1 MSLSAFRP
9 WRALSA
15 NTRLYITATCVAG
28 GLLLGLAAATWLTL
42 ERAYVSSVQLAYS
55 EVDNAAQRLSDRV
68 QRLLDQVNQTAT
80 LVKHYQEQNGDVDLV
95 ALEKTGLLAP
105 VKRVSV
111 ALADQGGRVFA
122 STAAQGAVPN
132 KGALVTVTDRQH
144 FQASWTRPGL
154 VVTPP
159 VFVEE
164 LKRWLVPAGL
174 QLKRGDGSF
183 AGAVV
188 LAFDADLLTE
198 GFVVNAEPGNI
209 AGVLGADG
217 IFRSRL
223 SDQRQTS
230 GDLINGDRMVLAS
243 LRVDRSMKPT
253 PSPTDRVARFTSV
266 VAVPGHDLYAMVAVP
281 ASTSMAGYETFRTQS
296 LVASAAAGLV
306 IIVIT
311 IVLSGQ
317 SRRLRRTVVEKEQAE
332 LRVFH
337 EKELL
342 EVTLRSIVDGV
353 AATNA
358 LGRITYLNP
367 AAEEMTGWSV
377 GEALGKP
384 LAEVACL
391 VHAHTRERLNYGL
404 AELGRPGAGARSA
417 RDSVLVHRNGVPRSI
432 EDSAAPI
439 LNRNGVAVGAVLVF
453 HDVSPAKKLAA
464 EMSYQASHDLLTGL
478 LNRAAFEVRLD
489 TALALDDPK
498 ATGVVMFL
506 DLDQF
511 KVVNDTCGHVAGD
524 QLLKQ
529 VTALLTE
536 EIRKQ
541 DTLARLGGDEF
552 GVLLESC
559 PIEPALRVAEAMR
572 QRVSELHFVWE
583 GRSFQLSVSIGL
595 VPFKAHQYNRSDLLR
610 VADSSCYVAKEA
622 GRNRVHV
629 YDETD
634 TAVATRTGELDW
646 FSRLQKALTE
656 DRFVL
661 YAQRIASIQEN
672 GGGYESV
679 EVLIR
684 LKDDEGKI
692 VAPMAFI
699 PAAERYGLMP
709 SIDRWVISKALA
721 MHAGFARHY
730 KLPARFSI
738 NLSGAS
744 MADASLVDFVRQEL
758 KTHRVSPD
766 LVCFEIT
773 ETAAVGNFD
782 VAVQLIHSL
791 RKLGCRFA
799 LDDFGAGMSSFTYL
813 KRLPV
818 DYVKIDGAFVKD
830 MSKDAVDFAMVEA
843 IHNIAHR
850 MGLRTVAEFV
860 QNDTT
865 TEMLRS
871 LGVDYVQGYGVEKP
885 RPLDDASRSNEQ
897 AAPAPVPVPEPL
909 QLIAA

>member
-1 MSLSAFRP
+1 MRHLVLRF
-9 WRALSA
+9 WRFLPVS
-15 NTRLYITATCVAG
+15 TRLCITAGGVAG
-28 GLLLGLAAATWLTL
+28 GLLLGLAGATGWML
-42 ERAYVSSVQLAYS
+42 ERAYASSVQLAYS
-55 EVDNAAQRLSDRV
+55 EVDSASQRLGDRV
-68 QRLLDQVNQTAT
+68 QRLLDQVNQTAS
-80 LVKHYQEQNGDVDLV
+80 LVKHYQEQNGNVDLV

-105 VKRVSV
+105 AGRISV
-111 ALADQGGRVFA
+111 ALADQTGLVFA
-122 STAAQGAVPN
+122 QTAARGAVPP
-132 KGALVTVTDRQH
+132 KLTHVTDRQH
-144 FQASWTRPGL
+144 FQASWTRTGL
-154 VVTPP
+154 ATTQP
-159 VFVEE
+159 VFCEE
-164 LKRWLVPAGL
+164 LQRWMVPAGR
-174 QLKRGDGSF
+174 QLKRADDSF
-183 AGAVV
+183 GGAVL
-188 LAFDADLLTE
+188 LAFDAALLTE
-198 GFVVNAEPGNI
+198 GFVANDSPGNVV
-209 AGVLGADG
+209 GVVGADG

-230 GDLINGDRMVLAS
+230 GDLIGGDSLVQAS
-243 LRVDRSMKPT
+243 KRIDRSMKPT
-253 PSPTDRVARFTSV
+253 PSPSDRVARFTSV
-266 VAVPGHDLYAMVAVP
+266 TPIAGHDLYAVVAVP
-281 ASTSMAGYETFRTQS
+281 ASTSMAGYEAFRAES
-296 LVASAAAGLV
+296 LAAALAAGLI

-311 IVLSGQ
+311 VVLTRQ
-317 SRRLRRTVVEKEQAE
+317 TYRLRRTVVEKEQAE

-353 AATNA
+353 AATNHQ
-358 LGRITYLNP
+358 GRVTYLNP
-367 AAEEMTGWSV
+367 AAEEMTGWTV
-377 GEALGKP
+377 AEAIGKP
-384 LAEVACL
+384 LTEVACL
-391 VHAHTRERLNYGL
+391 VHAHTRERLNFGL
-404 AELGRPGAGARSA
+404 ADLARPGAQARSA
-417 RDSVLVHRNGVPRSI
+417 RDSVLMHRSGVPRSI
-432 EDSAAPI
+432 EDSGAPI
-439 LNRNGVAVGAVLVF
+439 LGRGGAAVGAVLVF

-464 EMSYQASHDLLTGL
+464 EMSYQANHDLLTGL
-478 LNRAAFEVRLD
+478 ANRPAFEMRLD
-489 TALALDDPK
+489 SALAVDDPK
-498 ATGVVMFL
+498 ASGVVMFL

-529 VTALLTE
+529 VTALLMQ

-559 PIEPALRVAEAMR
+559 PIEPAMRVAEAMR
-572 QRVSELHFVWE
+572 RRVSELQFVWE
-583 GRSFQLSVSIGL
+583 GRSFQLTVSVGL
-595 VPFKAHQYNRSDLLR
+595 VPFKAHQYSRSDLLR

-629 YDETD
+629 YDEAD
-634 TAVATRTGELDW
+634 TAVAHRNGELDW
-646 FSRLQKALTE
+646 FSRLQKALSE

-661 YAQRIASIQEN
+661 YAQRIASIQED

-684 LKDDEGKI
+684 LLDDEGKI

-709 SIDRWVISKALA
+709 SIDRWVISKALK
-721 MHAGFARHY
+721 MHAGFAKHY

-744 MADASLVDFVRQEL
+744 MADASLVDYVRQQL
-758 KTHRVSPD
+758 KTHRVAPE

-782 VAVQLIHSL
+782 IAVQLMHGL
-791 RKLGCRFA
+791 RELGCRFA

-865 TEMLRS
+865 IDMLRR

-885 RPLDDASRSNEQ
+885 RPLDDEARGTE
-897 AAPAPVPVPEPL
+897 AAARLLAEMPA

>member
-1 MSLSAFRP
+1 MLKLALRSWRSLSAG
-9 WRALSA
+9 
-15 NTRLYITATCVAG
+15 TRLVVTACGVAG
-28 GLLLGLAAATWLTL
+28 GLLLGLGCATWWTL
-42 ERAYVSSVQLAYS
+42 QGAYASSVQLAYS
-55 EVDNAAQRLSDRV
+55 EVDSASQRLGDRV
-68 QRLLDQVNQTAT
+68 QRVLDQVNRTAS
-80 LVKHYQEQNGDVDLV
+80 LVKHYQEDSGSVDLV

-105 VKRVSV
+105 TGRISV
-111 ALADQGGRVFA
+111 ALADPAGHVFA
-122 STAAQGAVPN
+122 STTAQGAVPD
-132 KGALVTVTDRQH
+132 KVSHVADRQH
-144 FQASWTRPGL
+144 FQASWTRTGL
-154 VVTPP
+154 AVTPP
-159 VFVEE
+159 VYTES
-164 LKRWLVPAGL
+164 LQRWQVPAGRA
-174 QLKRGDGSF
+174 LKRADGSF
-183 AGAVV
+183 GGAVL
-188 LAFDADLLTE
+188 LAFDAALLTE
-198 GFVVNAEPGNI
+198 GFRVNDQPGNQV
-209 AGVLGADG
+209 GVLGADG
-217 IFRSRL
+217 IFLSRL
-223 SDQRQTS
+223 ADKRQTS
-230 GDLINGDRMVLAS
+230 ADLVDGERMVRTAQ
-243 LRVDRSMKPT
+243 RIDRSMT
-253 PSPTDRVARFTSV
+253 PSPSPSDGVVRFTSV
-266 VAVPGHDLYAMVAVP
+266 QHIPGYDLYAMVSVP
-281 ASTSMAGYETFRTQS
+281 ASTSLAGYEALRRNT
-296 LVASAAAGLV
+296 LVGAGAAGLV
-306 IIVIT
+306 IILIT
-311 IVLSGQ
+311 VVLTRQ
-317 SRRLRRTVVEKEQAE
+317 SSRLRRTVVEKEQAE

-342 EVTLRSIVDGV
+342 EVTLGSIVDGV
-353 AATNA
+353 AATNH
-358 LGRITYLNP
+358 LGRVTYLNP
-367 AAEEMTGWSV
+367 AAEEMTGWTLA
-377 GEALGKP
+377 EALGKP
-384 LAEVACL
+384 LSDVACL
-391 VHAHTRERLNYGL
+391 VHAHTRERLSCGL
-404 AELGRPGAGARSA
+404 AELSRPDAQPRTP
-417 RDSVLVHRNGVPRSI
+417 RDSVLVHRSGVPRSI

-439 LNRNGVAVGAVLVF
+439 LNRNGVTIGAVLVF

-464 EMSYQASHDLLTGL
+464 EMSYQATHDLLTGL
-478 LNRAAFEVRLD
+478 VNRAAFEMRLD
-489 TALALDDPK
+489 AALATDDPK
-498 ATGVVMFL
+498 ASGVVMFL

-511 KVVNDTCGHVAGD
+511 KVVNDTCGHAAGD

-529 VTALLTE
+529 VTELLTQ

-541 DTLARLGGDEF
+541 DTLARLGGDEY

-559 PIEPALRVAEAMR
+559 PLEPALRVAEAMR
-572 QRVSELHFVWE
+572 QRVSELQFTWE

-595 VPFKAHQYNRSDLLR
+595 VPFKAHQYSRSDLLR
-610 VADSSCYVAKEA
+610 VADSSCYVAKEG

-629 YDETD
+629 HDETD
-634 TAVATRTGELDW
+634 TAVAHRNGELDW

-684 LKDDEGKI
+684 LQDDEGKI

-709 SIDRWVISKALA
+709 QIDRWVISKALA

-758 KTHRVSPD
+758 RRHRVAPE

-782 VAVQLIHSL
+782 VAVKLMHGL
-791 RKLGCRFA
+791 RELGCRFA

-830 MSKDAVDFAMVEA
+830 MSKDEVDFAMVEA
-843 IHNIAHR
+843 IHKIAHR

-860 QNDTT
+860 QNDATI
-865 TEMLRS
+865 EMLRG

-885 RPLDDASRSNEQ
+885 RPLDDASRSGEAA
-897 AAPAPVPVPEPL
+897 AAPR
-909 QLIAA
+909 QLVAA

>member
-1 MSLSAFRP
+1 MLL
-9 WRALSA
+9 AL
-15 NTRLYITATCVAG
+15 AG
-28 GLLLGLAAATWLTL
+28 ATWWML
-42 ERAYVSSVQLAYS
+42 EKAYVSSVQLAYS
-55 EVDNAAQRLSDRV
+55 EVDAASQRLSDRV
-68 QRLLDQVNQTAT
+68 QRLLDQVNQTAS
-80 LVKHYQEQNGDVDLV
+80 LVKHYQEHSGSVDLQE
-95 ALEKTGLLAP
+95 LEKTGLLAP
-105 VKRVSV
+105 SGRVSV
-111 ALADQGGRVFA
+111 ALSDQAGQVFA
-122 STAAQGAVPN
+122 KTKAPGAVPN
-132 KGALVTVTDRQH
+132 KVTHVADRQH

-154 VVTPP
+154 AVTEP
-159 VFVEE
+159 VFSEE
-164 LKRWLVPAGL
+164 LQRWLVPAGR
-174 QLKRGDGSF
+174 QLRRSDGSF
-183 AGAVV
+183 AGAV
-188 LAFDADLLTE
+188 LMAFDAALLTE
-198 GFVVNAEPGNI
+198 GFLVNDQPGNVV
-209 AGVLGADG
+209 GVLGAEG

-223 SDQRQTS
+223 SDERQS
-230 GDLINGDRMVLAS
+230 AGDLVDGARM
-243 LRVDRSMKPT
+243 LRAAKRTERSMTPT
-253 PSPTDRVARFTSV
+253 PSPTDRVARFSSV
-266 VAVPGHDLYAMVAVP
+266 TQIPGHDLYAMVAVP
-281 ASTSMAGYETFRTQS
+281 ASTSMAGYEALRVRS
-296 LVASAAAGLV
+296 MAVAGLAALV
-306 IIVIT
+306 IIAIT
-311 IVLSGQ
+311 LVLTRQ
-317 SRRLRRTVVEKEQAE
+317 SSHLRRTVVEKELAE
-332 LRVFH
+332 QRVFH

-353 AATNA
+353 ATTNH
-358 LGRITYLNP
+358 LGRVTYLNP
-367 AAEEMTGWSV
+367 AAEEMTGWPAA
-377 GEALGKP
+377 EAIGKP
-384 LAEVACL
+384 LSEVAPL
-391 VHAHTRERLNYGL
+391 VHAHTRERLNHGL
-404 AELGRPGAGARSA
+404 AELGRPGAQPRSA
-417 RDSVLVHRNGVPRSI
+417 RDSVLVHRSGVHRSI

-439 LNRNGVAVGAVLVF
+439 LGRSGVAVGAVLVF

-489 TALALDDPK
+489 TALATGD
-498 ATGVVMFL
+498 AEAHGVVICL

-511 KVVNDTCGHVAGD
+511 KVVNDTCGHAAGD

-529 VTALLTE
+529 VTTLLTQE
-536 EIRKQ
+536 VRKQ

-552 GVLLESC
+552 AVLLEAC
-559 PIEPALRVAEAMR
+559 PLEPALRVAEALR
-572 QRVSELHFVWE
+572 LRISELQFVWE
-583 GRSFQLSVSIGL
+583 GRSFQLTVSIGL
-595 VPFKAHQYNRSDLLR
+595 VPFKAHQYNRTDLLR

-629 YDETD
+629 YDDAD
-634 TAVATRTGELDW
+634 TAVATRNGELDW
-646 FSRLQKALTE
+646 YSRLQKALTE

-672 GGGYESV
+672 GGGFESV

-684 LKDDEGKI
+684 LQDDEGKI

-709 SIDRWVISKALA
+709 SIDRWVISKALQ

-744 MADASLVDFVRQEL
+744 MADASLVDFVRDQL
-758 KTHRVSPD
+758 KAHRVAPE

-782 VAVQLIHSL
+782 VAVQMMHGM
-791 RKLGCRFA
+791 RDLGCRFA

-830 MSKDAVDFAMVEA
+830 MAKDTVDFAMVEA
-843 IHNIAHR
+843 IHNVAHR

-860 QNDTT
+860 QNDATI
-865 TEMLRS
+865 EMLRR

-885 RPLDDASRSNEQ
+885 RPLDDASRATEGM
-897 AAPAPVPVPEPL
+897 AVKVVPV

>member
-1 MSLSAFRP
+1 MSAPVARSP
-9 WRALSA
+9 RALSSIS
-15 NTRLYITATCVAG
+15 RLYVTSFAVAG
-28 GLLLGLAAATWLTL
+28 ALLLALAGATWWML
-42 ERAYVSSVQLAYS
+42 EKAYVSSVQLAYS
-55 EVDNAAQRLSDRV
+55 EVDAASQRLSDRV
-68 QRLLDQVNQTAT
+68 QRLLDQINQTASV
-80 LVKHYQEQNGDVDLV
+80 VKHYQEHSGNVDLV
-95 ALEKTGLLAP
+95 ELEKTGLLAP
-105 VKRVSV
+105 AGRVSV
-111 ALADQGGRVFA
+111 ALADQAGQVFA
-122 STAAQGAVPN
+122 KTSAPGAVPN
-132 KGALVTVTDRQH
+132 KVTHVADRQH

-154 VVTPP
+154 AVTEP
-159 VFVEE
+159 VFSEE
-164 LKRWLVPAGL
+164 LQRWLVPAGK
-174 QLKRGDGSF
+174 QLRRSDGSF
-183 AGAVV
+183 AGAV
-188 LAFDADLLTE
+188 LMAFDAALLTE
-198 GFVVNAEPGNI
+198 GFLVNDQPGNVV
-209 AGVLGADG
+209 GVLGADG

-223 SDQRQTS
+223 SDQRQTA
-230 GDLINGDRMVLAS
+230 GDLIDGARM
-243 LRVDRSMKPT
+243 LRAAKRIERSMLPT
-253 PSPTDRVARFTSV
+253 PSPTDRVLRFTSV
-266 VAVPGHDLYAMVAVP
+266 TEVPGQELYAMASVP
-281 ASTSMAGYETFRTQS
+281 ITTSMAGYEALRKRSIATAC
-296 LVASAAAGLV
+296 VAGLV

-311 IVLSGQ
+311 LVLTRQ
-317 SRRLRRTVVEKEQAE
+317 SSRLRRTVVEKELAE

-353 AATNA
+353 ATTNH
-358 LGRITYLNP
+358 LGQVTYLNP
-367 AAEEMTGWSV
+367 AAEEMTGWPAA
-377 GEALGKP
+377 EAIGKP
-384 LAEVACL
+384 ISEVASL
-391 VHAHTRERLNYGL
+391 LHGHTRERLSHGL
-404 AELGRPGAGARSA
+404 AELARPGAQPRAV
-417 RDSVLVHRNGVPRSI
+417 RDSVLVHRNGVHRSI
-432 EDSAAPI
+432 EDSVAPI
-439 LNRNGVAVGAVLVF
+439 LGRKGQAVGAVLVF

-489 TALALDDPK
+489 TALATHDPG
-498 ATGVVMFL
+498 AQGVVICL

-511 KVVNDTCGHVAGD
+511 KVVNDTCGHAAGD

-529 VTALLTE
+529 VTVLLTQ

-552 GVLLESC
+552 AVLLETC
-559 PIEPALRVAEAMR
+559 PLEPALRVAEALR
-572 QRVSELHFVWE
+572 QRISELQFVWE
-583 GRSFQLSVSIGL
+583 GRSFQLTVSIGV
-595 VPFKAHQYNRSDLLR
+595 VPFKAHQYKRTDLLR

-629 YDETD
+629 YDEAD

-684 LKDDEGKI
+684 LQDDEGKI

-709 SIDRWVISKALA
+709 SIDRWVISKALQ
-721 MHAGFARHY
+721 MHAGFAKHY

-744 MADASLVDFVRQEL
+744 MADASLVDFVRQQL
-758 KTHRVSPD
+758 KTHRVAPE

-782 VAVQLIHSL
+782 VAVQMMHGM
-791 RKLGCRFA
+791 RELGCRFA

-860 QNDTT
+860 QNDATI
-865 TEMLRS
+865 EMLRG

-885 RPLDDASRSNEQ
+885 RPLDDATRSSQ
-897 AAPAPVPVPEPL
+897 AVPEPML
-909 QLIAA
+909 LVAA

>member
-1 MSLSAFRP
+1 MHLLVLNP
-9 WRALSA
+9 WRALRA
-15 NTRLYITATCVAG
+15 NTRLIVIACTVAG
-28 GLLLGLAAATWLTL
+28 GLLLALAGATWWTL
-42 ERAYVSSVQLAYS
+42 EKAYVGAVQLAYS
-55 EVDNAAQRLSDRV
+55 EVDGASQRLADRV
-68 QRLLDQVNQTAT
+68 QRLLDQVNQTAS
-80 LVKHYQEQNGDVDLV
+80 LVKHYQEKEGRVDLV
-95 ALEKTGLLAP
+95 ALEKSGLLAP
-105 VKRVSV
+105 TGRVSV
-111 ALADQGGRVFA
+111 ALADAAGLVYG
-122 STAAQGAVPN
+122 STEARGAVPE
-132 KGALVTVTDRQH
+132 KASMVAERPH

-154 VVTPP
+154 AVSEPI
-159 VFVEE
+159 FDEG
-164 LKRWLVPAGL
+164 LQRWLVPAGR
-174 QLKRGDGSF
+174 QLKSAQGGF
-183 AGAVV
+183 GGAVL
-188 LAFDADLLTE
+188 LAFDAALLTE
-198 GFVVNAEPGNI
+198 GFSVNQHQGNVV
-209 AGVLGADG
+209 GVVGGDG

-223 SDQRQTS
+223 SDGKQAA
-230 GDLINGDRMVLAS
+230 GDLIDGERMVRNAK
-243 LRVDRSMKPT
+243 RIDRPMRPT
-253 PSPTDRVARFTSV
+253 PSPTDGVARFTSV
-266 VAVPGHDLYAMVAVP
+266 QPIAGYDLYALVTVP
-281 ASTSMAGYETFRTQS
+281 ASTSMAGYEVFRTQA
-296 LVASAAAGLV
+296 LVTAGAGGLA
-306 IIVIT
+306 
-311 IVLSGQ
+311 IVLITLVLTGQ
-317 SRRLRRTVVEKEQAE
+317 TRRLRRTVVEKERAE
-332 LRVFH
+332 QRVFH

-353 AATNA
+353 ATTNHQ
-358 LGRITYLNP
+358 GRITYLNP
-367 AAEEMTGWSV
+367 AAEEMTGWPAAEAV
-377 GEALGKP
+377 GQP
-384 LAEVACL
+384 LSEVARL
-391 VHAHTRERLNYGL
+391 IHAHTRERLPHGL
-404 AELGRPGAGARSA
+404 AELARPGALPRTA
-417 RDSVLVHRNGVPRSI
+417 RDSVLVHRNGTPRSI

-439 LNRNGVAVGAVLVF
+439 LGRNGVAAGAVLVF

-478 LNRAAFEVRLD
+478 VNRAAFEMRLD
-489 TALALDDPK
+489 TALASDD
-498 ATGVVMFL
+498 AMAAGVVMLL

-511 KVVNDTCGHVAGD
+511 KVVNDTCGHAAGD

-529 VTALLTE
+529 VTALLTL

-552 GVLLESC
+552 AVLLEAC
-559 PIEPALRVAEAMR
+559 PLEPALRVAEAMR
-572 QRVSELHFVWE
+572 QRVSELQFLWE
-583 GRSFQLSVSIGL
+583 GRSFQLTVSIGL
-595 VPFKAHQYNRSDLLR
+595 VPFTARQYNRCDLLR

-629 YDETD
+629 YDDAD
-634 TAVATRTGELDW
+634 TAVATRNDELGW

-672 GGGYESV
+672 GGGFESV

-684 LKDDEGKI
+684 LLDDNGKI

-709 SIDRWVISKALA
+709 SIDRWVISKALQ
-721 MHAGFARHY
+721 MHAGFARQY
-730 KLPARFSI
+730 KQPARFSI

-758 KTHRVSPD
+758 KTHRVAPG

-782 VAVQLIHSL
+782 VAVQLMHGL
-791 RKLGCRFA
+791 RDLGCRFA

-843 IHNIAHR
+843 IHKIAHR

-865 TEMLRS
+865 IEMLRG

-885 RPLDDASRSNEQ
+885 RPLDDESRGSPPP
-897 AAPAPVPVPEPL
+897 APAPQALPL
-909 QLIAA
+909 LAAA

>member
-1 MSLSAFRP
+1 M
-9 WRALSA
+9 
-15 NTRLYITATCVAG
+15 RLYATSCGVAG
-28 GLLLGLAAATWLTL
+28 GLLLALAAATWWML
-42 ERAYVSSVQLAYS
+42 EKAYVSSVQLAYS
-55 EVDNAAQRLSDRV
+55 EVDSASQRLSDRV
-68 QRLLDQVNQTAT
+68 QRLLDQVNRTAS
-80 LVKHYQEQNGDVDLV
+80 LVKHYQENNGNVDLV
-95 ALEKTGLLAP
+95 GLEKTGLLAP
-105 VKRVSV
+105 TGRVSV
-111 ALADQGGRVFA
+111 ALADAAGQVLA
-122 STAAQGAVPN
+122 STTARGAVPD
-132 KGALVTVTDRQH
+132 KVTHVTDRQH
-144 FQASWTRPGL
+144 FQASWTRSGL
-154 VVTPP
+154 AVAQP
-159 VFVEE
+159 VFAEARQ
-164 LKRWLVPAGL
+164 RWLVPAGRQL
-174 QLKRGDGSF
+174 QRPDGAF
-183 AGAVV
+183 AGAVL
-188 LAFDADLLTE
+188 LAFDAALLTE
-198 GFVVNAEPGNI
+198 GFEVNEHEGNVV
-209 AGVLGADG
+209 GVVGADG

-223 SDQRQTS
+223 SDGRQTA
-230 GDLINGDRMVLAS
+230 GDRVDGDRLVRAS
-243 LRVDRSMKPT
+243 AQTERSMKPT
-253 PSPTDRVARFTSV
+253 PGTSDRVARFTSV
-266 VAVPGHDLYAMVAVP
+266 SQIPGYDLYAMVAVP
-281 ASTSMAGYETFRTQS
+281 ASTSMAAYEAFRATS
-296 LVASAAAGLV
+296 LAAAGAAALV
-306 IIVIT
+306 IIAIT
-311 IVLSGQ
+311 LVLTRQ
-317 SRRLRRTVVEKEQAE
+317 TRRLRRTVVEKEQAE

-353 AATNA
+353 ATTNYQ
-358 LGRITYLNP
+358 GRITYLNP
-367 AAEEMTGWSV
+367 AAEEMTGWPAA
-377 GEALGKP
+377 EAIGKP
-384 LAEVACL
+384 LSEVARL
-391 VHAHTRERLNYGL
+391 IHAHTREPLTHGL
-404 AELGRPGAGARSA
+404 AELARPGAPVRAA

-439 LNRNGVAVGAVLVF
+439 LGRNGAAVGAVLVF

-464 EMSYQASHDLLTGL
+464 EMSYQANHDLLTGL
-478 LNRAAFEVRLD
+478 LNRVAFEMRLD
-489 TALALDDPK
+489 AALAVECPQ
-498 ATGVVMFL
+498 AAGVVMFL

-511 KVVNDTCGHVAGD
+511 KVVNDTCGHAAGD

-529 VTALLTE
+529 VTSLLTQ

-552 GVLLESC
+552 AVLLESC
-559 PIEPALRVAEAMR
+559 PLEPALRVAEAMR
-572 QRVSELHFVWE
+572 QRISELQFVWE
-583 GRSFQLSVSIGL
+583 GRSFQFTVSIGL
-595 VPFKAHQYNRSDLLR
+595 VPFKARQYNRSDLLR

-629 YDETD
+629 YDEAD
-634 TAVATRTGELDW
+634 TAVATRNDELDW
-646 FSRLQKALTE
+646 FSRLQKALTQ

-684 LKDDEGKI
+684 LQDDDGKI

-709 SIDRWVISKALA
+709 SIDRWVISKALQ

-744 MADASLVDFVRQEL
+744 MADPTLVDFVRQQL
-758 KTHRVSPD
+758 RTHRVKPE

-773 ETAAVGNFD
+773 ETAAVANFD
-782 VAVQLIHSL
+782 VAVQLMNGL
-791 RKLGCRFA
+791 RDLGCRFA

-830 MSKDAVDFAMVEA
+830 MSKDEVDFAMVEA

-865 TEMLRS
+865 IEMLRS

-885 RPLDDASRSNEQ
+885 RPLDDASRGGEPPQ
-897 AAPAPVPVPEPL
+897 ASAKAEPVL
-909 QLIAA
+909 LAA

>member
-1 MSLSAFRP
+1 LYVTSLAVTG
-9 WRALSA
+9 A
-15 NTRLYITATCVAG
+15 
-28 GLLLGLAAATWLTL
+28 LLLALAGATWWML
-42 ERAYVSSVQLAYS
+42 EKAYVSSVQLAYS
-55 EVDNAAQRLSDRV
+55 ELDAASQRLSDRV
-68 QRLLDQVNQTAT
+68 QRLLDQVNQTAS
-80 LVKHYQEQNGDVDLV
+80 LVKHYQEHSGNVDLV
-95 ALEKTGLLAP
+95 ELEKTGLLAP
-105 VKRVSV
+105 AGRVSV
-111 ALADQGGRVFA
+111 ALADHAGQVFA
-122 STAAQGAVPN
+122 KTSAPGAVPD
-132 KGALVTVTDRQH
+132 KATHVADRQH

-154 VVTPP
+154 AVTEP
-159 VFVEE
+159 VFSEE
-164 LKRWLVPAGL
+164 LQRWLVPAGK
-174 QLKRGDGSF
+174 QLRRGDGSF
-183 AGAVV
+183 AGAV
-188 LAFDADLLTE
+188 LMAFDAALLTE
-198 GFVVNAEPGNI
+198 GFRVNEQPGNVV
-209 AGVLGADG
+209 GVLGADG
-217 IFRSRL
+217 VFRSRL
-223 SDQRQTS
+223 SDERQTA
-230 GDLINGDRMVLAS
+230 GDLIDGARM
-243 LRVDRSMKPT
+243 LRAAKRIERSMTPT
-253 PSPTDRVARFTSV
+253 SSPTDRVVRFTSV
-266 VAVPGHDLYAMVAVP
+266 TQVPGQDLYAMVAVP
-281 ASTSMAGYETFRTQS
+281 TSTSMAGYEALRQRSIATAC
-296 LVASAAAGLV
+296 VAGLV
-306 IIVIT
+306 IIAIT
-311 IVLSGQ
+311 LVLTRQ
-317 SRRLRRTVVEKEQAE
+317 SSRLRRTVVEKELAE

-353 AATNA
+353 ATTNH

-367 AAEEMTGWSV
+367 AAEEMTGWPAA
-377 GEALGKP
+377 EAIGKP
-384 LAEVACL
+384 ISEVASL
-391 VHAHTRERLNYGL
+391 VHGHTRERLSHGL
-404 AELGRPGAGARSA
+404 AELARPGAQPRAV
-417 RDSVLVHRNGVPRSI
+417 RDSVLVHRNGVHRSI

-439 LNRNGVAVGAVLVF
+439 LGRNGVAVGAVLVF

-489 TALALDDPK
+489 TALATDDPE
-498 ATGVVMFL
+498 AQGVVICL

-511 KVVNDTCGHVAGD
+511 KVVNDTCGHAAGD

-529 VTALLTE
+529 VTALLTQE
-536 EIRKQ
+536 VRKQ

-552 GVLLESC
+552 AVLLETC
-559 PIEPALRVAEAMR
+559 PLEPALRVAEALR
-572 QRVSELHFVWE
+572 RRISELQFVWE
-583 GRSFQLSVSIGL
+583 GRSFQLTVSIGV
-595 VPFKAHQYNRSDLLR
+595 VPFKAHQYSRSDLLR

-629 YDETD
+629 YDDAD
-634 TAVATRTGELDW
+634 TAVATRNGELDW
-646 FSRLQKALTE
+646 YSRLQKALTE

-684 LKDDEGKI
+684 LQDDEGKI

-709 SIDRWVISKALA
+709 SIDRWVISKALQ

-744 MADASLVDFVRQEL
+744 MADASLVDFVRQQL
-758 KTHRVSPD
+758 KTHRVAPE

-782 VAVQLIHSL
+782 VAVQMMHGM
-791 RKLGCRFA
+791 RELGCRFA

-830 MSKDAVDFAMVEA
+830 MAKDAVDFAMVEA
-843 IHNIAHR
+843 IHNVAHR

-860 QNDTT
+860 QNDATID
-865 TEMLRS
+865 MLRG

-885 RPLDDASRSNEQ
+885 RPLDDASRGTPPAESARDQ
-897 AAPAPVPVPEPL
+897 AAPML
-909 QLIAA
+909 AAA

>member
-1 MSLSAFRP
+1 MLKLALRSWRSLSA
-9 WRALSA
+9 S
-15 NTRLYITATCVAG
+15 TRLYVTACGVAG
-28 GLLLGLAAATWLTL
+28 GLLLGLGCATWWTL
-42 ERAYVSSVQLAYS
+42 ERAYASSVQLAYS
-55 EVDNAAQRLSDRV
+55 EVDSASQRLSDRV
-68 QRLLDQVNQTAT
+68 QRLLDQVNRTAS
-80 LVKHYQEQNGDVDLV
+80 LVKHYQEDSGNVDLV

-105 VKRVSV
+105 TGRISV
-111 ALADQGGRVFA
+111 ALADPAGHVFA
-122 STAAQGAVPN
+122 STTAQGAVPD
-132 KGALVTVTDRQH
+132 KVSQVADRPH
-144 FQASWTRPGL
+144 FQASWTRAGL
-154 VVTPP
+154 AVTPP
-159 VFVEE
+159 VYTES
-164 LKRWLVPAGL
+164 LQRWQVPAGRAL
-174 QLKRGDGSF
+174 QRADGTF
-183 AGAVV
+183 GGAVL
-188 LAFDADLLTE
+188 LAFDAALLTE
-198 GFVVNAEPGNI
+198 DFRVNDEPGNVV
-209 AGVLGADG
+209 GVLGADG
-217 IFRSRL
+217 IFLSRL
-223 SDQRQTS
+223 ADKRQTS
-230 GDLINGDRMVLAS
+230 GDLVDGERMVRTA
-243 LRVDRSMKPT
+243 RRIDRSMT
-253 PSPTDRVARFTSV
+253 PSPSPSDGMVRFTSV
-266 VAVPGHDLYAMVAVP
+266 QHIPGYELYAMVAVP
-281 ASTSMAGYETFRTQS
+281 ASTSLAGYEALRHNTLTG
-296 LVASAAAGLV
+296 AAAAGLV
-306 IIVIT
+306 ILLIT
-311 IVLSGQ
+311 VVLTRQ
-317 SRRLRRTVVEKEQAE
+317 SSRLRRTVVEKEQAE

-353 AATNA
+353 AATNH
-358 LGRITYLNP
+358 LGRVTYLNP
-367 AAEEMTGWSV
+367 AAEEMTGWTMA
-377 GEALGKP
+377 EAVGKP
-384 LAEVACL
+384 IADVACL
-391 VHAHTRERLNYGL
+391 VHAHTRERLSHGL
-404 AELGRPGAGARSA
+404 AELASPGAQPRSA
-417 RDSVLVHRNGVPRSI
+417 RDSVLLHRNGVLRSI

-439 LNRNGVAVGAVLVF
+439 LGRKGAAVGAVLIF

-464 EMSYQASHDLLTGL
+464 EMSYQATHDLLTGL
-478 LNRAAFEVRLD
+478 ANRAAFEMRLD
-489 TALALDDPK
+489 TALATDDPK
-498 ATGVVMFL
+498 ASGVVMFL

-511 KVVNDTCGHVAGD
+511 KVVNDTCGHAAGD

-529 VTALLTE
+529 VTDLLAQ

-559 PIEPALRVAEAMR
+559 PLEPALRVAEAMR
-572 QRVSELHFVWE
+572 QRVSELQFVWE

-595 VPFKAHQYNRSDLLR
+595 VPFTAHQYSRSDLLR
-610 VADSSCYVAKEA
+610 VADSSCYVAKEG

-629 YDETD
+629 HDETD
-634 TAVATRTGELDW
+634 TAVAHRNGELDW
-646 FSRLQKALTE
+646 FSRLQKALTD

-684 LKDDEGKI
+684 LQDDEGKI

-709 SIDRWVISKALA
+709 QIDRWVISKALA

-758 KTHRVSPD
+758 RRHRVSPE

-782 VAVQLIHSL
+782 VAVQLMHGL
-791 RKLGCRFA
+791 RELGCRFA

-865 TEMLRS
+865 IEMLRG

-885 RPLDDASRSNEQ
+885 RPLDDATRSGE
-897 AAPAPVPVPEPL
+897 AATAQH
-909 QLIAA
+909 QLVAA

>member
-1 MSLSAFRP
+1 MSPPAPRP
-9 WRALSA
+9 LRAVPSS
-15 NTRLYITATCVAG
+15 TRLYFTSFGVAG
-28 GLLLGLAAATWLTL
+28 GLLLALAGATWWML
-42 ERAYVSSVQLAYS
+42 EKAYVSHVQLAYS
-55 EVDNAAQRLSDRV
+55 EVDNASQRLSDRA
-68 QRLLDQVNQTAT
+68 QRLLDQVKQTAS
-80 LVKHYQEQNGDVDLV
+80 LVKHYQERNGNVDLEG
-95 ALEKTGLLAP
+95 LEQMGLLAP
-105 VKRVSV
+105 AGRVSV
-111 ALADQGGRVFA
+111 ALADQAGLVFA
-122 STAAQGAVPN
+122 STAARGAVPDN
-132 KGALVTVTDRQH
+132 VTHVADRRH

-154 VVTPP
+154 AVTEP
-159 VFVEE
+159 VFTED
-164 LKRWLVPAGL
+164 LQRWLVPASK
-174 QLKRGDGSF
+174 QLKRADGGF
-183 AGAVV
+183 AGAVL
-188 LAFDADLLTE
+188 LAFDANLFTE
-198 GFVVNAEPGNI
+198 GFVVNQSAGNV

-217 IFRSRL
+217 VFRSRL
-223 SDQRQTS
+223 SDGRQTS
-230 GDLINGDRMVLAS
+230 GDLIDGERM
-243 LRVDRSMKPT
+243 LRATGRTERSMTPT

-266 VAVPGHDLYAMVAVP
+266 TQIPGYELYAMVAVP
-281 ASTSMAGYETFRTQS
+281 ASTSMAGYETLRERSIAT
-296 LVASAAAGLV
+296 VGVAGLV
-306 IIVIT
+306 IIAIT
-311 IVLSGQ
+311 LVLTRQ
-317 SRRLRRTVVEKEQAE
+317 SSRLRRTVVEKELAE
-332 LRVFH
+332 QRVFH

-353 AATNA
+353 ATTNH
-358 LGRITYLNP
+358 LGHITYLNP
-367 AAEEMTGWSV
+367 AAEEMTGWLAS
-377 GEALGKP
+377 EAVGKP
-384 LAEVACL
+384 LADVACL
-391 VHAHTRERLNYGL
+391 VHAQTRECLDHGL
-404 AELGRPGAGARSA
+404 AELARPGAQPRPV
-417 RDSVLVHRNGVPRSI
+417 RDSVLVHRNGVHRAI

-439 LNRNGVAVGAVLVF
+439 LGRNGAAAGAVLVF

-489 TALALDDPK
+489 TALATDDPQ
-498 ATGVVMFL
+498 ACGVVLCL

-511 KVVNDTCGHVAGD
+511 KVVNDTCGHAAGD

-529 VTALLTE
+529 VTTLLTQ

-552 GVLLESC
+552 AVLLEDC
-559 PIEPALRVAEAMR
+559 PLEPAQRVAEAMR
-572 QRVSELHFVWE
+572 QRINELQFVWE
-583 GRSFQLSVSIGL
+583 GRSFQLTVSIGL
-595 VPFKAHQYNRSDLLR
+595 VPFKAHQYSRSDLLR

-629 YDETD
+629 YDDAD
-634 TAVATRTGELDW
+634 TAVATRNGELDW

-661 YAQRIASIQEN
+661 YAQRIASIQES

-684 LKDDEGKI
+684 LQDDEGKI

-709 SIDRWVISKALA
+709 SIDRWVISKALQ
-721 MHAGFARHY
+721 MHAGFASHY

-744 MADASLVDFVRQEL
+744 MADASLVDFVRQQL
-758 KTHRVSPD
+758 KAHRVAPE

-782 VAVQLIHSL
+782 VAVQMMHGM
-791 RKLGCRFA
+791 RELGCRFA
-799 LDDFGAGMSSFTYL
+799 LDDFGSGMSSFTYL

-830 MSKDAVDFAMVEA
+830 MAKDAVDFSMVEA

-860 QNDTT
+860 QNDATI
-865 TEMLRS
+865 EMLRG

-885 RPLDDASRSNEQ
+885 RPLDDATRSSE
-897 AAPAPVPVPEPL
+897 AAPEARLLV
-909 QLIAA
+909 AA

>member
-1 MSLSAFRP
+1 MAAPVARSQRDLSSF
-9 WRALSA
+9 S
-15 NTRLYITATCVAG
+15 RLYVTAFAVAG
-28 GLLLGLAAATWLTL
+28 TLLLALAGATWWML
-42 ERAYVSSVQLAYS
+42 EKAYVSSVQLAYS
-55 EVDNAAQRLSDRV
+55 EVDAASQRLSDRV
-68 QRLLDQVNQTAT
+68 QRLLDQVNQTAS
-80 LVKHYQEQNGDVDLV
+80 LVKHYQENNGNVDLV
-95 ALEKTGLLAP
+95 ELEKTGLLAP
-105 VKRVSV
+105 AGRVSV
-111 ALADQGGRVFA
+111 ALVDQSGQVFA
-122 STAAQGAVPN
+122 KTSAPGAVPN
-132 KGALVTVTDRQH
+132 KVNHVADSQH

-154 VVTPP
+154 AVTQP
-159 VFVEE
+159 VFFEE
-164 LKRWLVPAGL
+164 LQRWLVPASK
-174 QLKRGDGSF
+174 QLRHGDGRF
-183 AGAVV
+183 AGAVL
-188 LAFDADLLTE
+188 LAFDASLLTE
-198 GFVVNAEPGNI
+198 GFRVNEFPGNVV
-209 AGVLGADG
+209 GVLGADG

-223 SDQRQTS
+223 SDDRQTA
-230 GDLINGDRMVLAS
+230 GDLVDGERMVRAAQ
-243 LRVDRSMKPT
+243 RVERSMTPT

-266 VAVPGHDLYAMVAVP
+266 TQIPGHDLYAMVAVP
-281 ASTSMAGYETFRTQS
+281 ASTSMAGYES
-296 LVASAAAGLV
+296 LRKRSIATAGVAGLV
-306 IIVIT
+306 IIAIT
-311 IVLSGQ
+311 LVLTRQ
-317 SRRLRRTVVEKEQAE
+317 SRRLRRTVVEKELAE
-332 LRVFH
+332 QRVFH

-353 AATNA
+353 ATINHQ
-358 LGRITYLNP
+358 GRVTYLNP
-367 AAEEMTGWSV
+367 AAEEMTGWPAA
-377 GEALGKP
+377 EAVGKP
-384 LAEVACL
+384 LSEVALL
-391 VHAHTRERLNYGL
+391 VHAHTRERLNHGL
-404 AELGRPGAGARSA
+404 SELGRPGAQPRTA
-417 RDSVLVHRNGVPRSI
+417 RDSVLVHRNGVHRSI

-439 LNRNGVAVGAVLVF
+439 LGRNGLAVGAVLVF

-478 LNRAAFEVRLD
+478 VNRAAFEVRLD
-489 TALALDDPK
+489 TALATDGPQT
-498 ATGVVMFL
+498 AGVVMCL

-511 KVVNDTCGHVAGD
+511 KVVNDTCGHAAGD

-529 VTALLTE
+529 VTALLTQ

-552 GVLLESC
+552 AVLLESC
-559 PIEPALRVAEAMR
+559 PLEPALRVAEAMR
-572 QRVSELHFVWE
+572 QRISDLQFIWE
-583 GRSFQLSVSIGL
+583 GRSFQLTVSIGL
-595 VPFKAHQYNRSDLLR
+595 VPFKAHQYNRTDLLR

-629 YDETD
+629 YDDAD
-634 TAVATRTGELDW
+634 TAVATRNGELDW
-646 FSRLQKALTE
+646 YSRLQKALTE

-672 GGGYESV
+672 GGGFESV

-684 LKDDEGKI
+684 LQDDEGKI

-709 SIDRWVISKALA
+709 SIDRWVISKALQ
-721 MHAGFARHY
+721 MHAGFAKHY
-730 KLPARFSI
+730 ELPARFSI

-744 MADASLVDFVRQEL
+744 MADASLVDFVRQQL
-758 KTHRVSPD
+758 RTHRVAPE

-782 VAVQLIHSL
+782 VAVQMMHGM
-791 RKLGCRFA
+791 RELGCRFA

-865 TEMLRS
+865 IAMLRD

-885 RPLDDASRSNEQ
+885 RPLDDETRSAE
-897 AAPAPVPVPEPL
+897 APAEAL
-909 QLIAA
+909 LLAAA

>member
-1 MSLSAFRP
+1 MSAPVARSQ
-9 WRALSA
+9 RALSSSS
-15 NTRLYITATCVAG
+15 RLYVTAFAVAG
-28 GLLLGLAAATWLTL
+28 TLLLALAGATWWML
-42 ERAYVSSVQLAYS
+42 EKAYSSSVQLAYS
-55 EVDNAAQRLSDRV
+55 EVDAASQRLSDRV
-68 QRLLDQVNQTAT
+68 QRLLDQMNQTAS
-80 LVKHYQEQNGDVDLV
+80 LVKHYQENNGNVDLV
-95 ALEKTGLLAP
+95 ELEKTGLLAP
-105 VKRVSV
+105 SGRVSV
-111 ALADQGGRVFA
+111 ALADHAGHVFA
-122 STAAQGAVPN
+122 KTSAPGAVPS
-132 KGALVTVTDRQH
+132 KVSHVADRQH

-154 VVTPP
+154 AVTEP
-159 VFVEE
+159 VFFEE
-164 LKRWLVPAGL
+164 LQRWLVPAGKQL
-174 QLKRGDGSF
+174 QRSDGSF
-183 AGAVV
+183 AGAV
-188 LAFDADLLTE
+188 LMALDAALLTE
-198 GFVVNAEPGNI
+198 GFRVNEHAGNVV
-209 AGVLGADG
+209 GVLGAEG

-223 SDQRQTS
+223 SDERQTS
-230 GDLINGDRMVLAS
+230 GDLIDGERMMRAAK
-243 LRVDRSMKPT
+243 RIDRSMTPT

-266 VAVPGHDLYAMVAVP
+266 TQVPGQDLYAMVAVP
-281 ASTSMAGYETFRTQS
+281 AATSMAGFEALRKRSIATAG
-296 LVASAAAGLV
+296 LAGLV
-306 IIVIT
+306 IIAIT
-311 IVLSGQ
+311 LVLARQ
-317 SRRLRRTVVEKEQAE
+317 SSRLRRTVVEKEQAE

-353 AATNA
+353 ATTNH

-367 AAEEMTGWSV
+367 AAEVMTGWPAA
-377 GEALGKP
+377 EAIGKP
-384 LAEVACL
+384 ISDVASL
-391 VHAHTRERLNYGL
+391 VHAHTRERLSHGL
-404 AELGRPGAGARSA
+404 AELARPGAPPRAV
-417 RDSVLVHRNGVPRSI
+417 RDSVLVHRNGAHRSI

-439 LNRNGVAVGAVLVF
+439 LGRDGMAVGAVLVF

-464 EMSYQASHDLLTGL
+464 EMSHQASHDLLTGL
-478 LNRAAFEVRLD
+478 LNRAAFELRLD
-489 TALALDDPK
+489 TALATDNPEAL
-498 ATGVVMFL
+498 GVVICL

-511 KVVNDTCGHVAGD
+511 KVVNDTCGHAAGD

-529 VTALLTE
+529 VTALLAQ

-552 GVLLESC
+552 AVLLEAC
-559 PIEPALRVAEAMR
+559 PLEPALRVAEALR
-572 QRVSELHFVWE
+572 QRISELLFVWE
-583 GRSFQLSVSIGL
+583 GRSFQLTVSIGV

-610 VADSSCYVAKEA
+610 VADSACYVAKEA

-629 YDETD
+629 YDDAD
-634 TAVATRTGELDW
+634 TAVATRNGELDW
-646 FSRLQKALTE
+646 YSRLQKALTE

-661 YAQRIASIQEN
+661 YAQRIASIQES
-672 GGGYESV
+672 GGGFESV

-684 LKDDEGKI
+684 LLDDEGKI

-709 SIDRWVISKALA
+709 SIDRWVISKALQ
-721 MHAGFARHY
+721 MHAGFAKHY

-744 MADASLVDFVRQEL
+744 MADASLVDFVRQQL
-758 KTHRVSPD
+758 KTHRVAPE

-782 VAVQLIHSL
+782 VAVQMMHGM
-791 RKLGCRFA
+791 RELGCRFA

-850 MGLRTVAEFV
+850 LGLRTVAEFV
-860 QNDTT
+860 QNDATI
-865 TEMLRS
+865 EMLRR

-885 RPLDDASRSNEQ
+885 RPLDDASRATEAAALK
-897 AAPAPVPVPEPL
+897 AAPA

>member
-1 MSLSAFRP
+1 MSPPVPRPARPLS
-9 WRALSA
+9 SS
-15 NTRLYITATCVAG
+15 TRLHFTSFGVAG
-28 GLLLGLAAATWLTL
+28 ALLLALAGATWWML
-42 ERAYVSSVQLAYS
+42 ERAYTTSVQLAYS
-55 EVDNAAQRLSDRV
+55 EVDNASQRLSDRV
-68 QRLLDQVNQTAT
+68 QRLLDQVNRTAS
-80 LVKHYQEQNGDVDLV
+80 LVKHYQERNGNVDLV
-95 ALEKTGLLAP
+95 ELEKTGLLAP
-105 VKRVSV
+105 AGRVSV
-111 ALADQGGRVFA
+111 ALADHAGHVFA
-122 STAAQGAVPN
+122 STTARGAVPN
-132 KGALVTVTDRQH
+132 KVTFVADRRH

-154 VVTPP
+154 AVTEP
-159 VFVEE
+159 VFADD
-164 LKRWLVPAGL
+164 LQRWLVPTGK
-174 QLKRGDGSF
+174 QLKRADGGF
-183 AGAVV
+183 AGAVL

-198 GFVVNAEPGNI
+198 DFVVNTSAGNV

-223 SDQRQTS
+223 SDKRQTA
-230 GDLINGDRMVLAS
+230 GDLIDGERMVRAAG
-243 LRVDRSMKPT
+243 RTGRSMTPT
-253 PSPTDRVARFTSV
+253 PSPSDRVVRFTSV
-266 VAVPGHDLYAMVAVP
+266 TQIPGYELYAMVAVP
-281 ASTSMAGYETFRTQS
+281 ASTSMAGYETLRNRSIATAG
-296 LVASAAAGLV
+296 VAGLV
-306 IIVIT
+306 IIAIT
-311 IVLSGQ
+311 LVLTRQ
-317 SRRLRRTVVEKEQAE
+317 SSRLRRTVVEKEQAE
-332 LRVFH
+332 QRVFH

-353 AATNA
+353 ATTNH
-358 LGRITYLNP
+358 LGRITYLNH
-367 AAEEMTGWSV
+367 AAEEMTGWPASQ
-377 GEALGKP
+377 AIGKP

-391 VHAHTRERLNYGL
+391 VHAHTREPLNHGLPELACLGAQPRL
-404 AELGRPGAGARSA
+404 P
-417 RDSVLVHRNGVPRSI
+417 RDSVLVHRNGVHRSI

-439 LNRNGVAVGAVLVF
+439 LGRNGVAVGAVLVF
-453 HDVSPAKKLAA
+453 HDVSPAKKMAA

-489 TALALDDPK
+489 TTLAIDDPT
-498 ATGVVMFL
+498 ACGVVLCL

-511 KVVNDTCGHVAGD
+511 KVVNDTCGHAAGD

-529 VTALLTE
+529 VTALLTQE
-536 EIRKQ
+536 VRKQ

-552 GVLLESC
+552 AVLLEDC
-559 PIEPALRVAEAMR
+559 PLEPAQRVAEAMR
-572 QRVSELHFVWE
+572 QRINELHFVWD
-583 GRSFQLSVSIGL
+583 GRSFQLTVSIGL
-595 VPFKAHQYNRSDLLR
+595 VPFKARQYNRSDLLR
-610 VADSSCYVAKEA
+610 VADSACYVAKEA

-629 YDETD
+629 YDDAD
-634 TAVATRTGELDW
+634 TAVATRKGELDW

-672 GGGYESV
+672 GGGYECV

-684 LKDDEGKI
+684 LQDDEGKI

-709 SIDRWVISKALA
+709 SIDRWVISKALQ
-721 MHAGFARHY
+721 MHAGFAKHY

-744 MADASLVDFVRQEL
+744 MIDTSLVNFVRQQL
-758 KTHRVSPD
+758 KTHRVAPE

-773 ETAAVGNFD
+773 ETAAVANFD
-782 VAVQLIHSL
+782 LAVQLMHGM
-791 RKLGCRFA
+791 RELGCRFA

-830 MSKDAVDFAMVEA
+830 MSNDAVDFAMVEA
-843 IHNIAHR
+843 IHNVAHR

-865 TEMLRS
+865 IEMLRG

-885 RPLDDASRSNEQ
+885 RPLDDVTRSTETRRETLLLV
-897 AAPAPVPVPEPL
+897 AV
-909 QLIAA
+909 

>member
-1 MSLSAFRP
+1 MRRIVLRL
-9 WRALSA
+9 WRALPATS
-15 NTRLYITATCVAG
+15 RLHITAFSVAG
-28 GLLLGLAAATWLTL
+28 VLLLALAGATWWTL
-42 ERAYVSSVQLAYS
+42 NAAYAGAVQLAYS
-55 EVDNAAQRLSDRV
+55 EVDSASQRLSDRV
-68 QRLLDQVNQTAT
+68 QRLLDQVNQTAS
-80 LVKHYQEQNGDVDLV
+80 LVKHYQQQNGNVDLV

-105 VKRVSV
+105 TGRVSV
-111 ALADQGGRVFA
+111 GLADQAGMVFG
-122 STAAQGAVPN
+122 STAAQGAVPPN
-132 KGALVTVTDRQH
+132 VKHVADRQH
-144 FQASWTRPGL
+144 FQASWTRAGL
-154 VVTPP
+154 AVTQS
-159 VFVEE
+159 VYSEE
-164 LKRWLVPAGL
+164 LKRWLVPAGRQL
-174 QLKRGDGSF
+174 QRPDGGF
-183 AGAVV
+183 AGAVL
-188 LAFDADLLTE
+188 LAFDASLLTE
-198 GFVVNAEPGNI
+198 GFVVNEHEGNVV
-209 AGVLGADG
+209 GVLGADG

-223 SDQRQTS
+223 SDKRQTA
-230 GDLINGDRMVLAS
+230 GDRIDGEPLVRAAT
-243 LRVDRSMKPT
+243 RIDRSMYPT
-253 PSPTDRVARFTSV
+253 PSPADQVTRFTSV
-266 VAVPGHDLYAMVAVP
+266 SPIPGYDLYAMVAVP
-281 ASTSMAGYETFRTQS
+281 ASTSMAAYQALRIES
-296 LVASAAAGLV
+296 LLAAGAAGVV

-311 IVLSGQ
+311 LVLTGQ
-317 SRRLRRTVVEKEQAE
+317 TRRLRRTVVEKEQAE
-332 LRVFH
+332 QRVFH

-353 AATNA
+353 ATTNHF
-358 LGRITYLNP
+358 GRVTYLNP
-367 AAEEMTGWSV
+367 AAEEMTGWPAA
-377 GEALGKP
+377 EAIGKP
-384 LAEVACL
+384 LSEVACL
-391 VHAHTRERLNYGL
+391 VHAHTRERLNHGL
-404 AELGRPGAGARSA
+404 ADLSHPGAQPRSA
-417 RDSVLVHRNGVPRSI
+417 RDSVLVHRGGAFRSI

-439 LNRNGVAVGAVLVF
+439 LSHNGVSVGAVMVF

-464 EMSYQASHDLLTGL
+464 EMTFQASHDLLTGL
-478 LNRAAFEVRLD
+478 LNRAAFEMRVD
-489 TALALDDPK
+489 TALATADAK
-498 ATGVVMFL
+498 ASSVVMCL

-529 VTALLTE
+529 VTALLTQE
-536 EIRKQ
+536 VRKQ

-552 GVLLESC
+552 AVLLEAC
-559 PIEPALRVAEAMR
+559 PLEPALRVAEAMR
-572 QRVSELHFVWE
+572 QRISEMQFVWE
-583 GRSFQLSVSIGL
+583 GRSFQLTVSIGL
-595 VPFKAHQYNRSDLLR
+595 VPFKTHQYNRSDLLR
-610 VADSSCYVAKEA
+610 VADSSCYVAKDA

-629 YDETD
+629 YDEAD
-634 TAVATRTGELDW
+634 TAVAHRNGELDW

-684 LKDDEGKI
+684 LLDDEGKI

-709 SIDRWVISKALA
+709 SIDRWVISKALK
-721 MHAGFARHY
+721 MHAGFAKHY

-744 MADASLVDFVRQEL
+744 MVDASLVDFVRQEL
-758 KTHRVSPD
+758 KTHRVPPE

-782 VAVQLIHSL
+782 VAVQLMHGL
-791 RKLGCRFA
+791 RELGCRFA

-830 MSKDAVDFAMVEA
+830 MAKDAVDFAMVEA

-860 QNDTT
+860 QNDATI
-865 TEMLRS
+865 EMLRK

-885 RPLDDASRSNEQ
+885 RPLDDASRATEGTHAKPAQ
-897 AAPAPVPVPEPL
+897 A
-909 QLIAA
+909 QLVAA

>member
-1 MSLSAFRP
+1 MRP
-9 WRALSA
+9 PALRSS
-15 NTRLYITATCVAG
+15 NTRLYVTACGVAG
-28 GLLLGLAAATWLTL
+28 ALLLGMAGATWLML
-42 ERAYVSSVQLAYS
+42 ERAYASSVQLAYS
-55 EVDNAAQRLSDRV
+55 EADAASQRLSDRV
-68 QRLLDQVNQTAT
+68 QRLLDQLNQTAS
-80 LVKHYQEQNGDVDLV
+80 LVKHMQQQNGSVDLV
-95 ALEKTGLLAP
+95 ALEKSGLFVPAG
-105 VKRVSV
+105 RVSV
-111 ALADQGGRVFA
+111 AVADHTGQVLA
-122 STAAQGAVPN
+122 STVAPGAVPEKAVN
-132 KGALVTVTDRQH
+132 VADRQN
-144 FQASWTRPGL
+144 FQASWTRAGL
-154 VVTPP
+154 VTTQPIQ
-159 VFVEE
+159 VEHP
-164 LKRWLVPAGL
+164 KHWLVPASR
-174 QLKRGDGSF
+174 QIHRADGSF
-183 AGAVV
+183 GGAVL
-188 LAFDADLLTE
+188 LAFDAALMTE
-198 GFVVNAEPGNI
+198 GFTVNELEGNI
-209 AGVLGADG
+209 SSVVGADG
-217 IFRSRL
+217 LSRSRL
-223 SDQRQTS
+223 SGQSQTS
-230 GDLINGDRMVLAS
+230 GEPIDGERLVRDTK
-243 LRVDRSMKPT
+243 RVDRSKLPFL
-253 PSPTDRVARFTSV
+253 SSDGVARFTSV
-266 VAVPGHDLYAMVAVP
+266 SAIPGHDLYAMVEVP
-281 ASTSMAGYETFRTQS
+281 ASTPMAGYEALRRNS
-296 LVASAAAGLV
+296 LIALGVASLLV
-306 IIVIT
+306 TAIT
-311 IVLSGQ
+311 LVLTGQ
-317 SRRLRRTVVEKEQAE
+317 SRRLRSTVIQKEQAE

-342 EVTLRSIVDGV
+342 EVTLCSIVDGV
-353 AATNA
+353 AATNHQ
-358 LGRITYLNP
+358 GRITYLNP
-367 AAEEMTGWSV
+367 AAEEMTGWPV
-377 GEALGKP
+377 AEAIGKP
-384 LAEVACL
+384 IAEVACL
-391 VHAHTRERLNYGL
+391 VNGHTRERLNYGL
-404 AELGRPGAGARSA
+404 AELARPGAPARSA
-417 RDSVLVHRNGVPRSI
+417 RDSVLVHRSGVHRSI

-478 LNRAAFEVRLD
+478 MNRAAFEMRLD
-489 TALALDDPK
+489 TVLATGDPK
-498 ATGVVMFL
+498 SQGVVMFL

-511 KVVNDTCGHVAGD
+511 KVVNDTCGHAAGD

-529 VTALLTE
+529 VTDLLSQ

-552 GVLLESC
+552 AVLLESC
-559 PIEPALRVAEAMR
+559 PLEPALRVAETMR
-572 QRVSELHFVWE
+572 RRVSEMLFLWE
-583 GRSFQLSVSIGL
+583 GRSFQLTVSIGL
-595 VPFKAHQYNRSDLLR
+595 VPFVAHQYTRSDVLR

-629 YDETD
+629 YDDAD
-634 TAVATRTGELDW
+634 TAVATRKDELDW
-646 FSRLQKALTE
+646 FSRLQKALIE

-684 LKDDEGKI
+684 LLDDEGKI

-709 SIDRWVISKALA
+709 SIDRWVITKALA
-721 MHAGFARHY
+721 MHAAFAKNY

-744 MADASLVDFVRQEL
+744 MADASLVDFVRQAL
-758 KTHRVSPD
+758 KTHRVRPE

-782 VAVQLIHSL
+782 VAVQLMHGL
-791 RKLGCRFA
+791 RELGCRFA

-860 QNDTT
+860 QNDVTI
-865 TEMLRS
+865 EMLRG

-885 RPLDDASRSNEQ
+885 RPLDDATRGMP
-897 AAPAPVPVPEPL
+897 AAEAASAL
-909 QLIAA
+909 RIAA

>member
-1 MSLSAFRP
+1 MASLVRAM
-9 WRALSA
+9 WRSLSA
-15 NTRLYITATCVAG
+15 NTRLNITASGVAG
-28 GLLLGLAAATWLTL
+28 GLLLAVAGATGWML

-55 EVDNAAQRLSDRV
+55 EVDSASHRLADRV
-68 QRLLDQVNQTAT
+68 QRLLDQVNQTAS
-80 LVKHYQEQNGDVDLV
+80 LVKQYREQNGEVDLI
-95 ALEKTGLLAP
+95 ALEKSGLLAP
-105 VKRVSV
+105 VGRVSV
-111 ALADQGGRVFA
+111 ALADPAGQVLA
-122 STAAQGAVPN
+122 STIAQGAVPE
-132 KGALVTVTDRQH
+132 KVTHVADRQH
-144 FQASWTRPGL
+144 FQASWTRAGL
-154 VVTPP
+154 AVAPP
-159 VFVEE
+159 VYSE
-164 LKRWLVPAGL
+164 LLQRWQVPAGR
-174 QLKRGDGSF
+174 QLKRADGSF
-183 AGAVV
+183 AGAVL
-188 LAFDADLLTE
+188 LAFDAALLTE
-198 GFVVNAEPGNI
+198 GFKINSHEGNLV
-209 AGVLGADG
+209 GVLGADG
-217 IFRSRL
+217 IFLSRL
-223 SDQRQTS
+223 ADARQSS
-230 GDLINGDRMVLAS
+230 GDLLDGNRLVSAS
-243 LRVDRSMKPT
+243 MRLHRSMA
-253 PSPTDRVARFTSV
+253 PSTSPSDGVARFTSV
-266 VAVPGHDLYAMVAVP
+266 KHITGTDLYAMVAVP
-281 ASTSMAGYETFRTQS
+281 ASTSLAGYETLRRQS
-296 LVASAAAGLV
+296 LIAAAAAALV
-306 IIVIT
+306 IVFIT
-311 IVLSGQ
+311 VVLSGQ

-353 AATNA
+353 AATNH
-358 LGRITYLNP
+358 LGRVTYLNP
-367 AAEEMTGWSV
+367 AAEEMTGWSMA
-377 GEALGKP
+377 EAIGKP
-384 LAEVACL
+384 LSEVACL
-391 VHAHTRERLNYGL
+391 VHAHTRERLGHGL
-404 AELGRPGAGARSA
+404 DELARPGAQPRPA
-417 RDSVLVHRNGVPRSI
+417 RDSVLVHRSGVPRSI

-439 LNRNGVAVGAVLVF
+439 LGRHGAAVGAVLIF

-478 LNRAAFEVRLD
+478 NNRAAFEMRLD
-489 TALALDDPK
+489 AALATDDLQ
-498 ATGVVMFL
+498 ASGVVMLL

-511 KVVNDTCGHVAGD
+511 KVVNDTCGHAAGD

-529 VTALLTE
+529 VTDLLAQ

-541 DTLARLGGDEF
+541 DLLARLGGDEF
-552 GVLLESC
+552 GVLLEAC
-559 PIEPALRVAEAMR
+559 PLEPALRVAEAMR
-572 QRVSELHFVWE
+572 RRVSELQFVWE
-583 GRSFQLSVSIGL
+583 GRSFQLGVSIGL
-595 VPFKAHQYNRSDLLR
+595 VPFKAHQYSRSDLMR

-629 YDETD
+629 HDEAD
-634 TAVATRTGELDW
+634 TAVAHRNGELDW
-646 FSRLQKALTE
+646 FSRLQQALTE

-661 YAQRIASIQEN
+661 YAQRIASIQES

-684 LKDDEGKI
+684 LLDDQGKI

-721 MHAGFARHY
+721 QHAGFARHY

-744 MADASLVDFVRQEL
+744 MADASLVGFVRQEL
-758 KTHRVSPD
+758 KKHRVPPE

-782 VAVQLIHSL
+782 VAVQLIHDL
-791 RKLGCRFA
+791 RELGCRFA

-830 MSKDAVDFAMVEA
+830 MAKDAVDFAMVEA

-860 QNDTT
+860 QNDATI
-865 TEMLRS
+865 EMLRG

-885 RPLDDASRSNEQ
+885 RPLDDASRGTTPPTPEQ
-897 AAPAPVPVPEPL
+897 AL
-909 QLIAA
+909 LLAAA

>member
-1 MSLSAFRP
+1 MTPLAPRP
-9 WRALSA
+9 A
-15 NTRLYITATCVAG
+15 NTRLFAAAFGVAGALLLCVAG
-28 GLLLGLAAATWLTL
+28 ATWWTL
-42 ERAYVSSVQLAYS
+42 ERAYASSVQLAYS
-55 EVDNAAQRLSDRV
+55 EVDSASQRLGDRV
-68 QRLLDQVNQTAT
+68 QRLLDQVNQTAS
-80 LVKHYQEQNGDVDLV
+80 LVKHYQEKNGSVDLV
-95 ALEKTGLLAP
+95 ALEKTGLLVP
-105 VKRVSV
+105 EGRLSI
-111 ALADQGGRVFA
+111 ALADQAGQVMG
-122 STAAQGAVPN
+122 STTAPGAVPGKATN
-132 KGALVTVTDRQH
+132 VADRQH
-144 FQASWTRPGL
+144 FQASWTRHGL
-154 VVTPP
+154 AVAQP
-159 VFVEE
+159 VYVEE
-164 LKRWLVPAGL
+164 LQRWLVPAGKQL
-174 QLKRGDGSF
+174 QRADGAF
-183 AGAVV
+183 AGAVLV
-188 LAFDADLLTE
+188 AFDAALLTE
-198 GFVVNAEPGNI
+198 GFSVNESEGNVV
-209 AGVLGADG
+209 GVLGADG

-223 SDQRQTS
+223 SDGRQTS
-230 GDLINGDRMVLAS
+230 GDLIDGDRLVRAAK
-243 LRVDRSMKPT
+243 RTDRSMTPT
-253 PSPTDRVARFTSV
+253 ASLTDRVARFTSV
-266 VAVPGHDLYAMVAVP
+266 APIPGYDLFAMVAVP
-281 ASTSMAGYETFRTQS
+281 ASTSMAAYEALRTQS
-296 LVASAAAGLV
+296 LAAAGAASLTV
-306 IIVIT
+306 IVIT
-311 IVLSGQ
+311 LILTGQ
-317 SRRLRRTVVEKEQAE
+317 TRRLRRTVVEKEQAE

-353 AATNA
+353 AATNS
-358 LGRITYLNP
+358 LGRVTYLNP
-367 AAEEMTGWSV
+367 AAEEMTGWPV
-377 GEALGKP
+377 AEAIGKP

-391 VHAHTRERLNYGL
+391 LHAHTREQLHHGL
-404 AELGRPGAGARSA
+404 ADLARPGAQARSA
-417 RDSVLVHRNGVPRSI
+417 RDSVLVHRNGVHRSI

-439 LNRNGVAVGAVLVF
+439 LGHGGMAVGAVLVF

-464 EMSYQASHDLLTGL
+464 EMSYQANHDLLTGL
-478 LNRAAFEVRLD
+478 MNRAAFEMRLD
-489 TALALDDPK
+489 TALATADPK
-498 ATGVVMFL
+498 DNGVVMFL

-511 KVVNDTCGHVAGD
+511 KVVNDTCGHAAGD

-529 VTALLTE
+529 VTVLLTQE
-536 EIRKQ
+536 VRKQ

-552 GVLLESC
+552 AVLLESC
-559 PIEPALRVAEAMR
+559 PLEPALRVAETMR
-572 QRVSELHFVWE
+572 QRVSEMQFVWE
-583 GRSFQLSVSIGL
+583 GRSFQLTVSIGL
-595 VPFKAHQYNRSDLLR
+595 VPFTAHQYTRSDILR

-629 YDETD
+629 YDDAD
-634 TAVATRTGELDW
+634 TAVATRNDELDW

-684 LKDDEGKI
+684 LLDDEGKI

-721 MHAGFARHY
+721 MHAAFAKNY

-758 KTHRVSPD
+758 KTHRVPPE

-782 VAVQLIHSL
+782 IAVQLMHGL
-791 RKLGCRFA
+791 RELGCRFA

-860 QNDTT
+860 QNDATI
-865 TEMLRS
+865 EMLRG

-885 RPLDDASRSNEQ
+885 RPLDDAGRCTE
-897 AAPAPVPVPEPL
+897 AAAAKASAA

>member
-1 MSLSAFRP
+1 MRP
-9 WRALSA
+9 LALRSA
-15 NTRLYITATCVAG
+15 NTRLYATACGVAG
-28 GLLLGLAAATWLTL
+28 TLLLGLAGATWLML
-42 ERAYVSSVQLAYS
+42 ERAHASSVQLAYS
-55 EVDNAAQRLSDRV
+55 EVDSASQRLSDRV
-68 QRLLDQVNQTAT
+68 QRLLDQVNQTAS
-80 LVKHYQEQNGDVDLV
+80 LVKHVQQQNGSVDLV
-95 ALEKTGLLAP
+95 ALEKSGLLAP
-105 VKRVSV
+105 AGRVSV
-111 ALADQGGRVFA
+111 AVADAMGQVLA
-122 STAAQGAVPN
+122 STVAPGAVPEKVAN
-132 KGALVTVTDRQH
+132 VADRPH
-144 FQASWTRPGL
+144 FQASWTRAGL
-154 VVTPP
+154 VTTQPLYS
-159 VFVEE
+159 EH
-164 LKRWLVPAGL
+164 LKHWLIPASKQVPRA
-174 QLKRGDGSF
+174 DGSF
-183 AGAVV
+183 GGAVL
-188 LAFDADLLTE
+188 LAFDAALMTE
-198 GFVVNAEPGNI
+198 GFTVNEFEGNI
-209 AGVLGADG
+209 VSVVGADG
-217 IFRSRL
+217 LSRSRL
-223 SDQRQTS
+223 SDQGQTS
-230 GDLINGDRMVLAS
+230 GDLIDGERMLRDTK
-243 LRVDRSMKPT
+243 RVDRSMEPFVS
-253 PSPTDRVARFTSV
+253 PSDRVARFSSV
-266 VAVPGHDLYAMVAVP
+266 SVIPGYDLYAMVAVP
-281 ASTSMAGYETFRTQS
+281 ASTSMAGYEALRVRS
-296 LVASAAAGLV
+296 LIALGAASALV
-306 IIVIT
+306 IVIT
-311 IVLSGQ
+311 LVLTGQ
-317 SRRLRRTVVEKEQAE
+317 SRRLRRTVIQKEQAE

-353 AATNA
+353 AATNYQ
-358 LGRITYLNP
+358 GRITYLNP

-377 GEALGKP
+377 AEAIGKP

-391 VHAHTRERLNYGL
+391 VNAHTRERLNHGL
-404 AELGRPGAGARSA
+404 AELARPGAPARPA
-417 RDSVLVHRNGVPRSI
+417 RDSVLVHRSGVHRSI

-439 LNRNGVAVGAVLVF
+439 LGRGGVAVGAVLVF

-478 LNRAAFEVRLD
+478 MNRAAFEARLD
-489 TALALDDPK
+489 TVLATTDPK
-498 ATGVVMFL
+498 STGVVMFL

-511 KVVNDTCGHVAGD
+511 KVVNDTCGHAAGD

-529 VTALLTE
+529 VTELLSQ

-552 GVLLESC
+552 AVLLESC
-559 PIEPALRVAEAMR
+559 PLEPALRVAETMR
-572 QRVSELHFVWE
+572 QRVSEMQFVWE
-583 GRSFQLSVSIGL
+583 GRSFQLTVSIGL
-595 VPFKAHQYNRSDLLR
+595 VPFTAHQYTRSDVLR

-629 YDETD
+629 YDDAD
-634 TAVATRTGELDW
+634 TAVATRNDELDW

-684 LKDDEGKI
+684 LLDDEGKI

-721 MHAGFARHY
+721 MHAAFAKNY

-758 KTHRVSPD
+758 KTHRVLPE

-782 VAVQLIHSL
+782 IAVQLMHGL
-791 RKLGCRFA
+791 RELGCRFA

-860 QNDTT
+860 QNDATI
-865 TEMLRS
+865 EMLRG

-885 RPLDDASRSNEQ
+885 RPLDDATRS
-897 AAPAPVPVPEPL
+897 APANAAEPA